1 MDGSLLFRVPFALLA
16 DRGRASRPVIFCSSS
31 IQYDRSATCIITG
44 SDGGHW
50 PCLVLPGGS
59 EAWQAV
65 FI

>member
-44 SDGGHW
+44 SDGGPAM
-50 PCLVLPGGS
+50 PCSSGGS